1 MKNNKKLNEF
11 YSKKFSKLYDVMT
24 GIEKYIINLHRA

>member
-11 YSKKFSKLYDVMT
+11 YSKKFAKLYDCMP
-24 GIEKYIINLHRA
+24 GIEKYKLN